1 MIESSK
7 AILLR
12 CIDFQESS
20 KIITALSQSHGKI
33 SLIAKGAK
41 KPKNKLAGLIEVG
54 NILEVTYYYK
64 HSRNIQ
70 TLSEASIIYQSL
82 NFRKDFDRASILYSA
97 LELISQLVHENEE
110 NSQMFSFAHNFI
122 QWLGEVEETHP
133 SIFAYVQLRLAQ
145 IIGVGLIDQSSNEN
159 ETVFLNIS
167 SGTLAMNPDTELAY
181 KLTDKQALFLKMG
194 LKSKNTEIFALDLA
208 RSELKQLIHHLD
220 VYFKYHID
228 GYKDRRSDTIFEQM
242 IQEQ

>member
-1 MIESSK
+1 MIVTSK
-7 AILLR
+7 AILIR
-12 CIDFQESS
+12 SIDYQESS
-20 KIITALSQSHGKI
+20 KIITALTQAHGKI
-33 SLIAKGAK
+33 ALIAKGVK
-41 KPKNKLAGLIEVG
+41 KPKNKLAGVIELG

-64 HSRNIQ
+64 STRNIQ

-110 NSQMFSFAHNFI
+110 NTELFLFAFNFI
-122 QWLGEVEETHP
+122 IWLGDVKKTP
-133 SIFAYVQLRLAQ
+133 LSLLAYVQLRLAQ
-145 IIGVGLIDQSSNEN
+145 IIGVGLIDETTKTN

-167 SGTLAMNPDTELAY
+167 SGTIAMAPDTELAY

-194 LKSKNTEIFALDLA
+194 LNTKNVEIFTIGLA
-208 RSELKQLIHHLD
+208 NSELKQLIHHLD

-228 GYKDRRSDTIFEQM
+228 GYKDRRSDKIFEQM
-242 IQEQ
+242 IQE

>member
-1 MIESSK
+1 MIESTK

-12 CIDFQESS
+12 CIDYQESS

-33 SLIAKGAK
+33 ALIAKGVK
-41 KPKNKLAGLIEVG
+41 KPKNKLAGVIEVG
-54 NILEVTYYYK
+54 NILDVNYYYK
-64 HSRNIQ
+64 PSRNIQ
-70 TLSEASIIYQSL
+70 TLSEASIVYQSL
-82 NFRKDFDRASILYSA
+82 NFRKDFDRASILYST

-110 NSQMFSFAHNFI
+110 NIELFSFSHNFI
-122 QWLGEVEETHP
+122 QWLGEVEQTHP

-145 IIGVGLIDQSSNEN
+145 IIGVGLIDQSSAEN

-167 SGTLAMNPDTELAY
+167 SGTLGVNPDTELAY

-194 LKSKNTEIFALDLA
+194 LKSKKAEIFTLGLVH
-208 RSELKQLIHHLD
+208 SELKQLIYHLD

-228 GYKDRRSDTIFEQM
+228 GYKDRRSDIIFEQM
-242 IQEQ
+242 IQE